1 MCGGFGR
8 GGCERPALICA
19 MRGYHEPEAER
30 WGLDRY
36 RSIRHYLCD
45 LLRASAHT
53 HAHAA
58 AESDID
64 AEADAIASA
73 IATATVE

>member
-1 MCGGFGR
+1 MNQR
-8 GGCERPALICA
+8 RPRLS
-19 MRGYHEPEAER
+19 P
-30 WGLDRY
+30 DRY

-58 AESDID
+58 AESDTD
-64 AEADAIASA
+64 AEADAIANA
-73 IATATVE
+73 IATATVECVV